1 MPFDNFHRGYE
12 HYQQREYAQAVAC
25 FMQGL
30 HNDWNCVHWLG
41 HCYEHG
47 YGIEQDL
54 SMAKDLLLSCRDDFG
69 TSLQKKEAP
78 YYPRLCQRIDALQ
91 HVPDYLSLT
100 RHIEGIGN
108 VRVVK
113 SPYKYEETRMRCNQD
128 EIVVTVGNNAP
139 FLLGIHFAQQ
149 HVPQLLREWTC
160 DGTCRYYDNY
170 TLQTDYFLLQ
180 VQRGTTD
187 KYVSYIDGKRC
198 QLFFPKNACLD
209 YLYVQKYI
217 HRKVK
222 DLLFQRAKQV
232 LPGVLQRVSERIHV
246 PYKECEIVKSLQ
258 SYAAWN
264 YSHGKK
270 IALSTTCVQLPKES
284 LEALC
289 IHELTHNF
297 VGGHGVEFY
306 LKLIELGGE
315 EAYQLDK
322 NIWKEGKWP
331 YLQI

>member
-1 MPFDNFHRGYE
+1 MPFDNFQRGYE

-30 HNDWNCVHWLG
+30 HYDWNCVHWLG

-47 YGIEQDL
+47 YGVEQDL
-54 SMAKDLLLSCRDDFG
+54 SMAKDLLSSCRDDFG
-69 TSLQKKEAP
+69 TYLQKKEAP
-78 YYPRLCQRIDALQ
+78 YYQRLCQHLDALQ
-91 HVPDYLSLT
+91 HVPDYESLT

-113 SPYKYEETRMRCNQD
+113 SPYIYEETRMRCNQD
-128 EIVVTVGNNAP
+128 EILVTVGNNAP
-139 FLLGIHFAQQ
+139 LLLGITFAQQ
-149 HVPQLLREWTC
+149 NVPQRFGEWTC
-160 DGTCRYYDNY
+160 DGQNRYYDGY
-170 TLQTDYFLLQ
+170 TLHTDHFLLQ
-180 VQRGTTD
+180 VLRGTTD
-187 KYVSYIDGKRC
+187 NYISRMEGELC

-209 YLYVQKYI
+209 YLYVQKFI

-222 DLLFQRAKQV
+222 DLLFKRAQKV
-232 LPGVLQRVSERIHV
+232 LPEVLKRVSERIKV
-246 PYKECEIVKSLQ
+246 PYGVCEVVRTLY

-264 YSHGKK
+264 YDQGKR
-270 IALSTTCVQLPKES
+270 IALSTTCVQLPRES

-297 VGGHGVEFY
+297 IGGHREEFY
-306 LKLIELGGE
+306 LKLIELGGK
-315 EAYQLDK
+315 EAYLLDK
-322 NIWKEGKWP
+322 NLWKEGKWP